1 MRSPAG
7 VVRRHAPRPRNRRRK
22 ARLDSPATT
31 LPRGCRRNAGRSL
44 RRLSISRTHMGMK
57 RGVFVVFASCM
68 DDCEI
73 NVDRDAFCIVGF
85 IYNVYADPRVAAP
98 MTVAHE
104 PRR

>member
-1 MRSPAG
+1 
-7 VVRRHAPRPRNRRRK
+7 
-22 ARLDSPATT
+22 
-31 LPRGCRRNAGRSL
+31 
-44 RRLSISRTHMGMK
+44 MGMK

>member
-1 MRSPAG
+1 MRRIDA
-7 VVRRHAPRPRNRRRK
+7 VATVRRIQ
-22 ARLDSPATT
+22 LDTT
-31 LPRGCRRNAGRSL
+31 SEGHSGRSL